1 MRASE
6 KSSNS
11 QLQHEKSSTF
21 SHLGLINEVQSSIP
35 SRMKRFSSLDAKT
48 DGSLRVKRHTVVFTG
63 QQKNSGSNEAAE
75 EEEVISSNHITIH
88 ECDDLDSGIELA
100 ETPKT
105 FEDGDQA
112 TVDDLK
118 ELNLGTNEEP
128 RPIYVSSSLTPEE
141 EKQYMELL
149 SEYKDVFAW
158 SYKEIP
164 RLDRKVAVRR
174 LSIKR
179 GISPKKQ
186 PQRHFRPE
194 LVPKI
199 EKEVNK
205 LIEAAFIPEVKNLTW
220 IANIMPVRKKH
231 G

>member
-1 MRASE
+1 
-6 KSSNS
+6 
-11 QLQHEKSSTF
+11 
-21 SHLGLINEVQSSIP
+21 
-35 SRMKRFSSLDAKT
+35 MKRFSSLDVKT
-48 DGSLRVKRHTVVFTG
+48 DGSLRVKRRTVVFTG
-63 QQKNSGSNEAAE
+63 QQKNSGSNEEAE

-88 ECDDLDSGIELA
+88 ECDDSDSEIELA

-105 FEDGDQA
+105 FEDGGQA

-128 RPIYVSSSLTPEE
+128 RPIYVSSSLTLEVE
-141 EKQYMELL
+141 NQYLELL
-149 SEYKDVFAW
+149 SEHKDVFAW

-164 RLDRKVAVRR
+164 GLDSKIAVHR

-186 PQRHFRPE
+186 PRRRFLPE

-205 LIEAAFIPEVKNLTW
+205 LIEVGFIREVKYPTW
-220 IANIMPVRKKH
+220 IASIVPVRKKI
-231 G
+231 GNFVFVWTFDI